1 MSTSTRKGL
10 AKVALLFAASLM
22 AAIIMPSTAR
32 AITKNQVYDFT
43 FSGNGATQGTNLA
56 YKKDTKSESFIW
68 RRAITLNSVNLHID
82 GGYSES
88 PSQSTWT
95 NCTRYGKAVASLA
108 GYYLIHNYVYEN
120 GYTHA
125 RLTGWATSGG
135 GYIGGQWSPDT
146 NEPWHASLN

>member
-1 MSTSTRKGL
+1 MFASTRKGSGKL
-10 AKVALLFAASLM
+10 VLFFAAVLM
-22 AAIIMPSTAR
+22 AAIVMPSTAH
-32 AITKNQVYDFT
+32 ATTENQVYDFT
-43 FSGNGATQGTNLA
+43 FSGNGATQGTNRA
-56 YKKDTKSESFIW
+56 YKKDTKSESFIFI
-68 RRAITLNSVNLHID
+68 RAITMNSVNLYID
-82 GGYSES
+82 GGYSGN
-88 PSQSTWT
+88 PSSGTWT

-108 GYYLIHNYVYEN
+108 GYYLIHNSVYEN